1 MTHMMV
7 YPLTTVFIGK
17 IPLWIDLQLFCI
29 PRLADQALRRMPFDS
44 RGFVGGDATMYS

>member
-17 IPLWIDLQLFCI
+17 IPLWIDLHLFCI
-29 PRLADQALRRMPFDS
+29 PRLADQALWRMPFDS
-44 RGFVGGDATMYS
+44 RVFVGGDATMYS